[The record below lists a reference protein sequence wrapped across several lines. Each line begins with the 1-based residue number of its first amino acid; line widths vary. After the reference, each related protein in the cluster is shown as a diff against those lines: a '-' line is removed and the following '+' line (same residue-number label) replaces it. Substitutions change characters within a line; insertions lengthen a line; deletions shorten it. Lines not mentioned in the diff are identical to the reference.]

1 MAITAN
7 DLNLSIA
14 VLVGSFGVITTLI
27 VYIWNSMLKV
37 ANLRIEATNIRVSDQ
52 QALIKELSDISR
64 NLEIMVR
71 VHDVEIENLKKAS

>member
-14 VLVGSFGVITTLI
+14 VLVGSFGIITTLI
-27 VYIWNSMLKV
+27 AYIWNSMLK
-37 ANLRIEATNIRVSDQ
+37 ATNVKIDDQ
-52 QALIKELSDISR
+52 HKLIKELSDISR

-71 VHDVEIENLKKAS
+71 VHDVEIESIKKAS